1 MTASAFRTSS
11 PAAPA
16 ARARRGRAGAAAL
29 TLAAGVALALAA
41 PTAASAHVSASSDS
55 TAPGGRALVTFSMS
69 HGCEGSATTVVT
81 IDIPESIATVAPT
94 VYAGWSVEKVMV
106 PLDEPIETEYE
117 TLTERVGQVVYT
129 ATDAPL
135 EDGYRAAFDLQ
146 LTLPEGEAGERIE
159 FPTTQTCEVG
169 TATWAGED
177 APVVTLTDAVADDGH
192 GSADAAGAGHD
203 DAASTEL
210 AGSTTTGAAGDDLI
224 ARILGG
230 LGLVAG
236 TAALT
241 LALVRRRGAAS

>member
-11 PAAPA
+11 PAA
-16 ARARRGRAGAAAL
+16 RDRRGRARAAAL
-29 TLAAGVALALAA
+29 TLTAGVALALAA
-41 PTAASAHVSASSDS
+41 PTAASAHVGASSDS
-55 TAPGGRALVTFSMS
+55 TAPGGRAVVTFSVP
-69 HGCEGSATTVVT
+69 HGCEGSPTRVVT
-81 IDIPESIATVAPT
+81 IDIPEEIPT
-94 VYAGWSVEKVMV
+94 VTPTIHPLWTVEKVMV

-117 TLTERVGQVVYT
+117 TLTERVGQIVYT
-129 ATDAPL
+129 AIDAPL
-135 EDGYRAAFDLQ
+135 QDGYRDTFELQ

-177 APVVTLTDAVADDGH
+177 APSVTLTDAAAEDGH
-192 GSADAAGAGHD
+192 GAADTHAD
-203 DAASTEL
+203 TASTEL
-210 AGSTTTGAAGDDLI
+210 TSTTTTAAAGDDLI

-241 LALVRRRGAAS
+241 LALVRRRGASS